1 MSALSLSLR
10 DKERFR
16 DWEIERAWQIGFSK
30 VASKTCQCT
39 LTLLDVERS
48 SKVTDIGAEFI
59 SKFEILIS
67 LDIFHTSISLQGKA
81 RLITELE
88 NLEKLPRGDFLCD
101 ALEEIQE
108 TNPDLLSRYTL
119 KYTQLYIII
128 VDYYHIWRAKVK
140 PS

>member
-1 MSALSLSLR
+1 M
-10 DKERFR
+10 
-16 DWEIERAWQIGFSK
+16 
-30 VASKTCQCT
+30 
-39 LTLLDVERS
+39 DVERS

-128 VDYYHIWRAKVK
+128 VDYYHI
-140 PS
+140 